1 MTKQIKDCTVEE
13 ICKLAT
19 AYKPSYHIK
28 SIKIQGDMSVL
39 VTYQDRYFC
48 GEYVECFHSTEK
60 VEVQKDEVY

>member
-19 AYKPSYHIK
+19 AHKPSYHIK

-39 VTYQDRYFC
+39 VIYQDIYYC
-48 GEYVECFHSTEK
+48 GEYGDATHRPH
-60 VEVQKDEVY
+60 Y